1 MRVSTARMREQTVA
15 AIKQADLVVFLIDA
29 RAGIVAGD
37 EIFAELVRSSGKP
50 VILAANKVEGRA
62 AEAGMYEAFSL
73 GLGEPLPISAEHD
86 LGIGELSDLIQQAA
100 RGDGGAEIAEE
111 TGEED
116 EAAVHPLR
124 IAVVGRPNVGKST
137 LVNAILGEERM
148 ITGPEAGITRD
159 AIAIDLERQGR
170 LLRLFDTA
178 GLRRKMRMEGTAEEL
193 SVGDTLKAIK
203 FAEIVVLL
211 LDAERPFEKQD
222 LQIADLIVQE
232 GRALVIAVNKWDLVR
247 ASQARLA
254 ELRETCERL
263 LPQIKGVAFVPVSA
277 LTGKGIDKL
286 VGAVLAAD
294 ALWNKRLPTHAL
306 NQWLREAVDAH
317 SPPAVSGPAHQA
329 QIHHPEQCAAADL
342 RAVLLA
348 AEGIARLLCA
358 LSRQFVARDLRP
370 SRRADQAASA
380 QGREPLCQGERP
392 AMSDGVTEV
401 YFYHLE
407 RRTLEEVLPTLLERS
422 LERGWRAA
430 VQAASEERV
439 EALDTLLWTYREES
453 FLAHGTA
460 RDGHVEAHPIYLT
473 SGGDNPNGAQVRFLV
488 DGAEL
493 DDASPYTRVVYVFD
507 GRDEAAVAQARAEW
521 QKAKTHGF
529 SVSYWQ
535 QDGEGRWQQKA

>member
-1 MRVSTARMREQTVA
+1 MREQTEA
-15 AIKQADLVVFLIDA
+15 AIAQADLVLFLIDA
-29 RAGIVAGD
+29 RAGVVAGD
-37 EIFAELVRSSGKP
+37 EIFAELVRASGKP
-50 VILAANKVEGRA
+50 VILAANKCEGRA
-62 AEAGMYEAFSL
+62 AEPGIYEAYSL
-73 GLGEPLPISAEHD
+73 GLGEPMPISAEHD
-86 LGIGELSDLIQQAA
+86 IGIGELSEIIEQAA
-100 RGDGGAEIAEE
+100 REHDGAETPRRGGRARPP
-111 TGEED
+111 
-116 EAAVHPLR
+116 HPLR
-124 IAVVGRPNVGKST
+124 IAIVGRPNVGKST

-159 AIAIDLERQGR
+159 AIAIELERQGR

-178 GLRRKMRMEGTAEEL
+178 GLRRKMRVEGRAEEL

-211 LDAERPFEKQD
+211 LDAEHPFEKQD

-247 ASQARLA
+247 SSQARLA

-286 VGAVLAAD
+286 LGAVLAAD

-306 NQWLREAVDAH
+306 NQWLREVVDAH
-317 SPPAVSGPAHQA
+317 SPPAVSGRR
-329 QIHHPEQCAAADL
+329 IKL
-342 RAVLLA
+342 RYITQSNARPPTFVLFCS
-348 AEGIARLLCA
+348 RPKA
-358 LSRQFVARDLRP
+358 LPDSYVRYLVNSLRETLRP
-370 SRRADQAASA
+370 SRRADQAAFA
-380 QGREPLCQGERP
+380 QRREPLRQGERA

-493 DDASPYTRVVYVFD
+493 DDASPYARVVYVFD
-507 GRDEAAVAQARAEW
+507 GRDEGAVAQARAEW
-521 QKAKTHGF
+521 QKAKTQGF